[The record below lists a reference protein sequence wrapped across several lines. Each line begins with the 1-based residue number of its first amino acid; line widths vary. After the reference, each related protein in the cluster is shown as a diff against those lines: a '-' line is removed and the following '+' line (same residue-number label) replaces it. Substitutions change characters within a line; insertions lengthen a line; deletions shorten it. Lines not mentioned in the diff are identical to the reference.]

1 MHNLLE
7 TMKVIYFLL
16 LALVLPFGVLAQQGS
31 NPAVNNWTSD
41 QDKIDFW
48 ASSGWS
54 FSETSKDGQSAIA
67 LEAITTTAG
76 QSVALADFDPST
88 FDPRM
93 YNIPLKANDSVLIQV
108 GDKGTLLF
116 LSTARVDV
124 LFERELLNRA
134 AASKK

>member
-1 MHNLLE
+1 
-7 TMKVIYFLL
+7 MKVLYFVL
-16 LALVLPFGVLAQQGS
+16 LALALPFGMLAQQGN
-31 NPAVNNWTSD
+31 NPAINSWTSD

-48 ASSGWS
+48 AVSGWS
-54 FSETSKDGQSAIA
+54 FSETSKIGQSAIA
-67 LEAITTTAG
+67 WEAITTTAG
-76 QSVALADFDPST
+76 QSVALADFDALT

-93 YNIPLKANDSVLIQV
+93 YNIPLKANDAVLIQV

>member
-1 MHNLLE
+1 
-7 TMKVIYFLL
+7 MKVLSFVL
-16 LALVLPFGVLAQQGS
+16 LALAIPFGMLAQQGN
-31 NPAVNNWTSD
+31 NPAINSWTSD
-41 QDKIDFW
+41 QDKIGFW
-48 ASSGWS
+48 AISGWS
-54 FSETSKDGQSAIA
+54 FSETSKNGQSAIA
-67 LEAITTTAG
+67 WEAITTTAG
-76 QSVALADFDPST
+76 QSVALDDFDAST